1 MKFTSKLNI
10 SIVADCKLFVPI
22 SVDATNL
29 KVLVNNKKGIYESFT
44 YGKHSNNGIIIN
56 VKKDDEVLLYFDTA
70 LNPSI
75 IKADTKECLDNGDRY
90 CKWKEK
96 GFVSEFSKKYSKLSD
111 SEYIDE
117 VSKYIK
123 SNLGYKGFGTG
134 TVADRYEYTDDIVQE
149 KLDVDC
155 IGYHG
160 LFVSLLRARN
170 IPAVLSVGFRLGRSD
185 DPHVWAWFYDK
196 EWTSVDLLDDL
207 VPIYGSNE
215 LFPRVLVSLGTT
227 HNLQSIVGKD
237 IVISYIQYCLTDTLL
252 LTGERSAY
260 AIYDSFIK
268 KEINFE
274 LIRKVLKG
282 LISYDDFLY
291 ILQQQD
297 YLNAR
302 YIKSLKS
309 FFFRRDIQKRD
320 TLKVT
325 GRVMF
330 IKTVTIFLQLFTL
343 YLSYLGLISSSGN
356 FLLSA
361 YWSILL
367 IPVLLFL
374 IPIFILMANIISLP
388 LYTYFK
394 NSIIRK
400 ATRKISQLKNLQVVM
415 ISGSYGKTTIKNFI
429 YQLIS
434 SSFRTQMTAGNINT
448 HAGIATWIL
457 NSLDENTKILVCEV
471 DGFHKGEI
479 EGICKMLPADF
490 VVITYLGDQHL
501 ERLNS
506 KKILAQT
513 LLETVTN
520 SKKDAYI
527 TTSDETNSQLKEFGV
542 DISKY
547 DRRLNIFKFSKK
559 ELNPD
564 ISQTNNMNLEYAI
577 KIANLL
583 NIDNDLIE
591 DTIKNIQLPDRR
603 QKVQVLNGF
612 TVLDDSY
619 NISLNTAT
627 EGLSR
632 AKQLAFSQKKKV
644 IVIFA
649 GIAET
654 GRENFNANK
663 QYAQQLCEK
672 ADMVILLNSM
682 FKNEVIGEFN
692 AQGYTSFKVVS
703 NMNDAIKLYQRLYRP
718 EDYVVLM
725 HPELTDLYY

>member
-10 SIVADCKLFVPI
+10 SIVADCKLYVPV

-29 KVLVNNKKGIYESFT
+29 KVLVNNKKGVFESFT

-56 VKKDDEVLLYFDTA
+56 VKKDDEVLIYFDTP
-70 LNPSI
+70 LTPSI
-75 IKADTKECLDNGDRY
+75 IKADPKECLNNGERY
-90 CKWKEK
+90 CKWKED
-96 GFVSEFSKKYSKLSD
+96 GFVSEFSKKHSKLSD
-111 SEYIDE
+111 TEYIDE

-134 TVADRYEYTDDIVQE
+134 TVSDRYEYTDEIVQE

-170 IPAVLSVGFRLGRSD
+170 IPAVLGVGFRLGRSD

-196 EWTSVDLLDDL
+196 EWSSVDLLDDL

-227 HNLQSIVGKD
+227 HNLKKVVGKD

-252 LTGERSAY
+252 LNGEKSAF

-274 LIRKVLKG
+274 LLRKILKG

-297 YLNAR
+297 YLNIR
-302 YIKSLKS
+302 YINTLKR

-325 GRVMF
+325 GRVLF
-330 IKTVTIFLQLFTL
+330 IKTVTNFLQIFTL
-343 YLSYLGLISSSGN
+343 YLSYLLLISTSGN

-361 YWSILL
+361 YWSLIL
-367 IPVLLFL
+367 IPVVLFL
-374 IPIFILMANIISLP
+374 IPIFILCSNILSLP

-394 NSIIRK
+394 NSIIKR
-400 ATRKISQLKNLQVVM
+400 ATKKISQMKNLKVVM

-429 YQLIS
+429 FQLIS

-448 HAGIATWIL
+448 HTGIATWIL

-527 TTSDETNSQLKEFGV
+527 TTSNETNSQLKEYGV
-542 DISKY
+542 DVSKY
-547 DRRLNIFKFSKK
+547 DRRLNIFKLSKK
-559 ELNPD
+559 ELNPQL
-564 ISQTNNMNLEYAI
+564 SQSNNMNLEYAV
-577 KIANLL
+577 KVANLL
-583 NIDNDLIE
+583 DIDNDLVE
-591 DTIKNIQLPDRR
+591 DAIKNIQQPDRR
-603 QKVQVLNGF
+603 QKVLVLNGF
-612 TVLDDSY
+612 TVIDDSY
-619 NISLNTAT
+619 NISFNTAV

-632 AKQLAFSQKKKV
+632 VKQLAFSQKKKV
-644 IVIFA
+644 LVIFA
-649 GIAET
+649 GIAEL

-663 QYAQQLCEK
+663 QYAQQLTEK

-682 FKNEVIGEFN
+682 FKDEVISEFK
-692 AQGYTSFKVVS
+692 AREYTSFKVVS
-703 NMNDAIKLYQRLYRP
+703 NMTDAIKLYQRLYRS
-718 EDYVVLM
+718 EDYVILM